1 MTPPPLKH
9 QDPHKPDERLAAE
22 AAAHLSRAAGLQ
34 LVAELLTRL
43 REMDFPWWTPEQLR
57 QAYPAS
63 ERMHWLIERPDVR
76 QRITTQLTGLAPRA
90 ARNKTVEFQAALIDS
105 VVDEG
110 DISLEDFEAAFEPID
125 LAVYGPAADFF
136 RLFKKRMPWDDDAT
150 PHQDLVGW
158 LIGAF
163 LADKC
168 SLDGTPRAPIFS
180 ALAART
186 AIDGRVWHTR
196 IPLHVRVAIDEAR
209 FTAQRDRPQEPY
221 GVERDLAIATP
232 ALIAASVPLRD
243 LINVVETAALA
254 VGFEDAAPPPSR
266 SFGREHTSRPS
277 TPPRAESEDGPG
289 TLIERV
295 APAEPPRVLAPP
307 AVVADVI
314 VEPPAVVA
322 ATMSEPSRVAE
333 PPRIPEPPVRAP
345 ESLAG
350 LRGLADLIEPEDA
363 PSRIFQPLVVPVAPP
378 AFVAPPARI
387 SSPPP
392 QELDASPRDTR
403 PPSAPEFEDPPT
415 DGLDDSAISGIAEDL
430 GRRPP
435 EVSELAET
443 SHPSEEM
450 EHTNPWAV
458 PSPTDLA
465 RAAQELRDKEKDE
478 G

>member
-1 MTPPPLKH
+1 MTPSPLKH

-22 AAAHLSRAAGLQ
+22 AAAHLSRASGLQ

-43 REMDFPWWTPEQLR
+43 REMSFPWWTPEQLR

-63 ERMHWLIERPDVR
+63 ERMHWLIERPDLR

-150 PHQDLVGW
+150 PHQDLIGW

-209 FTAQRDRPQEPY
+209 FAAQRERAHEPY

-232 ALIAASVPLRD
+232 ALIAASIPLRD
-243 LINVVETAALA
+243 LLNVVETAALA

-277 TPPRAESEDGPG
+277 APPRAESEDGPG

-295 APAEPPRVLAPP
+295 APEPPAPVVAPAPRSAAPP
-307 AVVADVI
+307 AFVSAPQEVATAPSGDD
-314 VEPPAVVA
+314 PPAPPPA
-322 ATMSEPSRVAE
+322 MPS
-333 PPRIPEPPVRAP
+333 
-345 ESLAG
+345 G
-350 LRGLADLIEPEDA
+350 LRALADLEDSVDEA
-363 PSRIFQPLVVPVAPP
+363 PSRIFEPLAMPIAPP
-378 AFVAPPARI
+378 AFVAPPARV
-387 SSPPP
+387 SQPPP
-392 QELDASPRDTR
+392 DLEPVSRDTR
-403 PPSAPEFEDPPT
+403 PPSAPVFEDPPT
-415 DGLDDSAISGIAEDL
+415 DGLDDAAISGIAEDL

-435 EVSELAET
+435 EVSELAEA
-443 SHPSEEM
+443 SHPSEEL

-458 PSPTDLA
+458 PSPADLQ
-465 RAAQELRDKEKDE
+465 RAAQELRDKDKDE

>member
-22 AAAHLSRAAGLQ
+22 AAAHLSRASGLQ

-209 FTAQRDRPQEPY
+209 FSAQRERPQEPY

-243 LINVVETAALA
+243 LLNVVETAALA

-289 TLIERV
+289 TLIERGASV
-295 APAEPPRVLAPP
+295 PPAAYAPP
-307 AVVADVI
+307 API
-314 VEPPAVVA
+314 PEPPAVVVA
-322 ATMSEPSRVAE
+322 PISEP
-333 PPRIPEPPVRAP
+333 PPLPEPPARAP

-350 LRGLADLIEPEDA
+350 LRGLADLIEPEEA

-392 QELDASPRDTR
+392 ELLASPRDTR
-403 PPSAPEFEDPPT
+403 PPSAPDFEDPPT

-435 EVSELAET
+435 EMSELAEA